1 VSSQIPGSLFAV
13 KFGHSKIGQRNILM
27 STPFWIQ
34 DAIFYQ
40 IFPDRFANG
49 DPENDPPNLQKWG
62 SAPTLWGFQ
71 GGDLRGII
79 QRIDYLLD
87 LGITAIYLNPIFS
100 SPSTHRY
107 NTSDYYQIDLKLGTM
122 ADFRVLV
129 DTLHKN
135 EIRLV
140 LDGVFNHVGRGFFA
154 FVDVLEN
161 GEHSAYK
168 DWFHIKEL
176 PLDAYDEGKQINYEG
191 WWNHKSLP
199 KLNTANNHVRNYIFN
214 VARYWIDQGIDG
226 WRLDVPNEI
235 DDDDFWAEFRRVVRS
250 GNRDAYLLGEIWDV
264 NPRWAND
271 KHFDGLTNYP
281 VRDALVGL
289 LQGRE
294 SAVQFNDRINTLI
307 KTYPTENLLA
317 MYVPLDSHDTERFKT
332 IVGGSVEKVKIAYLF
347 QMAFP
352 GAPGIYYGDEIGME
366 GGKDPDSRRAFPW
379 NEAEWNLDLY
389 TWVKSLIAL
398 RKRTPCLRR
407 GNYVHLLADDRL
419 FAFARTLGEEKV
431 LVALNA
437 NARATQI
444 EIPCS
449 IAGCKEGQF
458 FQDLINRGNYSV
470 RGGKISLSLPPW
482 GGILLGQDF

>member
-1 VSSQIPGSLFAV
+1 
-13 KFGHSKIGQRNILM
+13 M
-27 STPFWIQ
+27 STPYWVQ

-49 DPENDPPNLQKWG
+49 DSNNDPPNLQKWG

-79 QRIDYLLD
+79 QHLDYLLD

-107 NTSDYYQIDLKLGTM
+107 NTSDYYQIDPKLGSL

-129 DTLHKN
+129 DILHKN
-135 EIRLV
+135 DIRLV

-161 GEHSAYK
+161 GEHSPYK
-168 DWFHIKEL
+168 DWFHINDY
-176 PLDAYDEGKQINYEG
+176 PLDAYDDDKKINYLG

-199 KLNTANNHVRNYIFN
+199 KLNTANKHVRKYIFD
-214 VARYWIDQGIDG
+214 VAKYWIDQGIDG

-235 DDDDFWAEFRRVVRS
+235 DDDDFWAEFRRVVRTA
-250 GNRDAYLLGEIWDV
+250 NRDAYLLGEIWDV

-271 KHFDGLTNYP
+271 GHFDGLTNYP
-281 VRDALVGL
+281 VRDGLVEL

-294 SAVQFNDRINTLI
+294 NVIQFQDRINRLI
-307 KTYPTENLLA
+307 NAYKPENLSA

-332 IVGGSVEKVKIAYLF
+332 MVGGSLEKLKLAFLF

-352 GAPGIYYGDEIGME
+352 GAPGIYYGDEVGIE

-379 NEAEWNLDLY
+379 NEADWNQELR
-389 TWVKSLIAL
+389 TWVKTLIAL
-398 RKRTPCLRR
+398 RKRTPSLRR
-407 GNYVHLLADDRL
+407 GNFVQMLAD
-419 FAFARTLGEEKV
+419 AGQYVFARTLGEEKV
-431 LVALNA
+431 LVAINPSQ
-437 NARATQI
+437 RSIQT
-444 EIPCS
+444 EIPLS
-449 IAGCKEGQF
+449 TIDRKDGYVF
-458 FQDLINRGNYSV
+458 HDLINNGKYSI
-470 RGGKISLSLPPW
+470 RGGKLSLKLPPW
-482 GGILLGQDF
+482 SGILLG